1 MNIHIP
7 EWRPWVAD
15 QTPAYPPT
23 YEPRY
28 LTSGG
33 AVLDRLPPGAERAT
47 HYCLLGPWMA
57 ANSGHTL
64 DSGDMGEALLSRL
77 IELRVGETLLR
88 CDLRSFLNKLH
99 DPSMRWRFAC
109 PPAPSLKA
117 NPLTAP
123 SLLEKAAGHM
133 RDRAATYDR
142 PEGERSMGRT
152 VAAFNAIT
160 GRDLKESEGWLL
172 MQILKDVRDRQ
183 RERPHPDSLEDCIA
197 YSALKAEARLAE

>member
-1 MNIHIP
+1 MKPSIHVP
-7 EWRPWVAD
+7 QWRPWAPN
-15 QTPAYPPT
+15 QIYPCPP
-23 YEPRY
+23 YGEPRY
-28 LTSGG
+28 LTEGG
-33 AVLDRLPPGAERAT
+33 VVYDKLPPAASKVVA
-47 HYCLLGPWMA
+47 YCLLGPWVPVDREHLNA
-57 ANSGHTL
+57 APAFLSIHL
-64 DSGDMGEALLSRL
+64 VEVKAGEELTRMDWGALLSERRAGAL
-77 IELRVGETLLR
+77 
-88 CDLRSFLNKLH
+88 
-99 DPSMRWRFAC
+99 WRFAC

-123 SLLEKAAGHM
+123 TLLEKAAGHM